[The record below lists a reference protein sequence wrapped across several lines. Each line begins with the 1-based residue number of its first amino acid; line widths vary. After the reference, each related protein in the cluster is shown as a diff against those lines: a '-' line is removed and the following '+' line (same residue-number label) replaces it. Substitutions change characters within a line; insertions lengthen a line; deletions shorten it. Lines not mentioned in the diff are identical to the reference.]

1 VNVATDGWA
10 AKYWLLT
17 ETMMVRFLL
26 LFALICTTVVPAF
39 AEATLVKRDAR
50 YRLNPS
56 DVLEV
61 DFRLS
66 PEFNANVPVQPDGFI
81 TIPNLGD
88 VKVADLT
95 LGEAVQAIK
104 QKASERLNDPEVT
117 VELKLFQTPYFIVG
131 GQVASPGKIEFH
143 GHVTA
148 IQAVQLAGGFKDG
161 AKTNQVLLIRRID
174 DQNAETKLINYRK
187 VLKHYQANEDIDIQA
202 GDMLFVPQTA
212 LTKITPY
219 IKLAN
224 LGLYF
229 NPLNP

>member
-1 VNVATDGWA
+1 MIKIT
-10 AKYWLLT
+10 
-17 ETMMVRFLL
+17 LL
-26 LFALICTTVVPAF
+26 LALVGALTMSAY
-39 AEATLVKRDAR
+39 AETALVKRDAR
-50 YRLNPS
+50 YHLNPS
-56 DVLEV
+56 DLLEV

-81 TIPNLGD
+81 TIPNIGD
-88 VKVADLT
+88 IKVGNLT
-95 LGEAVQAIK
+95 LSEAVAAIK

-117 VELKLFQTPYFIVG
+117 VELKQFQTPYFIVG
-131 GQVASPGKIEFH
+131 GQVAAPGKFEFH
-143 GHVTA
+143 GNVTV

-174 DQNAETKLINYRK
+174 DQNAETKLINYRQ
-187 VLKHYQANEDIDIQA
+187 VLKHYQANEDVDIQA
-202 GDMLFVPQTA
+202 GDMLFVPQTT

>member
-1 VNVATDGWA
+1 
-10 AKYWLLT
+10 
-17 ETMMVRFLL
+17 MVRVILSFV
-26 LFALICTTVVPAF
+26 LICSLASSVWGESA
-39 AEATLVKRDAR
+39 LVKRDAR

-56 DVLEV
+56 DLLEV

-81 TIPNLGD
+81 TIPNIGD

-95 LGEAVQAIK
+95 LSEAVKAIK
-104 QKASERLNDPEVT
+104 EKASERLNEPEVT
-117 VELKLFQTPYFIVG
+117 VELKQFQTPYFIVG
-131 GQVASPGKIEFH
+131 GQVATPGKIEFH
-143 GHVTA
+143 GHVTV

-174 DQNAETKLINYRK
+174 DQNAETKLINYRQ
-187 VLKHYQANEDIDIQA
+187 VLKHYQANEDVDIQA
-202 GDMLFVPQTA
+202 GDMLFVPQTT

>member
-1 VNVATDGWA
+1 MARVVASLALVCILMLSGSA
-10 AKYWLLT
+10 
-17 ETMMVRFLL
+17 ET
-26 LFALICTTVVPAF
+26 
-39 AEATLVKRDAR
+39 TLVKRDAR

-66 PEFNANVPVQPDGFI
+66 PEFNANVPIQPDGFI
-81 TIPNLGD
+81 TIPNIGD

-95 LGEAVQAIK
+95 LSDAVKAIK
-104 QKASERLNDPEVT
+104 EKASERLNDPEVT
-117 VELKLFQTPYFIVG
+117 VELKQFQTPYFIVG
-131 GQVASPGKIEFH
+131 GQVATPGKIEFH

-148 IQAVQLAGGFKDG
+148 LQAVQLAGGFKDG

-174 DQNAETKLINYRK
+174 DQNAETKLINYRQ

-202 GDMLFVPQTA
+202 GDMLFVPQT
-212 LTKITPY
+212 LITKITPY

-224 LGLYF
+224 VGFYF
-229 NPLNP
+229 NPLNPF

>member
-1 VNVATDGWA
+1 MNRAICS
-10 AKYWLLT
+10 
-17 ETMMVRFLL
+17 
-26 LFALICTTVVPAF
+26 FALICALAMSASAETTLA
-39 AEATLVKRDAR
+39 KRDVR

-56 DVLEV
+56 DLLEV

-81 TIPNLGD
+81 TIPNIGD
-88 VKVADLT
+88 VNVANLT
-95 LGEAVQAIK
+95 LSEALAAIK
-104 QKASERLNDPEVT
+104 QRASERLNDPEVT
-117 VELKLFQTPYFIVG
+117 VELKQFQTPYFIVG
-131 GQVASPGKIEFH
+131 GQVATPGKIEFH

-174 DQNAETKLINYRK
+174 DQNAETKLINYRQ
-187 VLKHYQANEDIDIQA
+187 VLRHYQANEDIDIQA
-202 GDMLFVPQTA
+202 GDMLYVPQT
-212 LTKITPY
+212 LITKITPY

-224 LGLYF
+224 LGFYF

>member
-1 VNVATDGWA
+1 MN
-10 AKYWLLT
+10 LLT
-17 ETMMVRFLL
+17 EIKMARVL
-26 LFALICTTVVPAF
+26 LFFTCVFLVIVTAGAQTA
-39 AEATLVKRDAR
+39 LVKRDAR

-56 DVLEV
+56 DVVEV

-81 TIPNLGD
+81 TIPNIGD

-95 LGEAVQAIK
+95 LSDAVKAIK

-117 VELKLFQTPYFIVG
+117 VELKAFQTPYFIVG
-131 GQVASPGKIEFH
+131 GQVASPGKLDFH
-143 GHVTA
+143 GHVTVL
-148 IQAVQLAGGFKDG
+148 QAVQLAGGFKDG

-174 DQNAETKLINYRK
+174 DQTAETKLINYRHI
-187 VLKHYQANEDIDIQA
+187 LQHYQANEDVDLQA

>member
-1 VNVATDGWA
+1 
-10 AKYWLLT
+10 
-17 ETMMVRFLL
+17 M
-26 LFALICTTVVPAF
+26 
-39 AEATLVKRDAR
+39 KRDAR

-56 DVLEV
+56 DVIEV

-66 PEFNANVPVQPDGFI
+66 PEFNASVPVQPDGFI
-81 TIPNLGD
+81 TIPNIGD

-95 LGEAVQAIK
+95 LIDAVNAIK

-117 VELKLFQTPYFIVG
+117 VELKVFQTPYFIVG
-131 GQVASPGKIEFH
+131 GQVASPGKFEFH

-174 DQNAETKLINYRK
+174 DQTAETKLINYRH
-187 VLKHYQANEDIDIQA
+187 VLSHYQANEDIDIQA
-202 GDMLFVPQTA
+202 GDMLYIPQTT
-212 LTKITPY
+212 LQKITPY

-229 NPLNP
+229 NPINP